1 MKRKVR
7 GHIVI
12 RRIWD
17 DETKVYWKPRADAS
31 FLKVGNLR
39 ETTFAAFFSQEI
51 FRKGD
56 VLGSATPPLRRLV
69 AANANASRAEPS
81 LSAKPFPPSFL
92 RLTFLPALRSP

>member
-39 ETTFAAFFSQEI
+39 ETTFAAFFSQ
-51 FRKGD
+51 
-56 VLGSATPPLRRLV
+56 TWQLRHSV
-69 AANANASRAEPS
+69 ASWR
-81 LSAKPFPPSFL
+81 
-92 RLTFLPALRSP
+92 RMQM